1 MLFTLCAYPSWGKY
15 IGLLLVLSHPKSY
28 RTQPF
33 MFNGWHFCCSVH
45 NPRVTCPCSWKWL
58 FEILSKT
65 FQICYIWRQSM
76 KWPCFQVV
84 QICGKIQAE
93 FKPVT
98 ILQGHFS
105 ILTCDLSSKM
115 GIGCG
120 LLKQPC
126 FMIPMS
132 MYGSCYDIKGVK
144 KNIQYILPILCQLYA
159 FKWKLI
165 CFTHICVW
173 SRMEHWPANYCI
185 FHIFIFYRLLQG

>member
-1 MLFTLCAYPSWGKY
+1 M
-15 IGLLLVLSHPKSY
+15 
-28 RTQPF
+28 
-33 MFNGWHFCCSVH
+33 
-45 NPRVTCPCSWKWL
+45 
-58 FEILSKT
+58 
-65 FQICYIWRQSM
+65 
-76 KWPCFQVV
+76 V
-84 QICGKIQAE
+84 QISGKIQAE

-105 ILTCDLSSKM
+105 ILTRDLSSKM

-132 MYGSCYDIKGVK
+132 MYGSCYDIKEVK

-165 CFTHICVW
+165 FHTYICVKLHGALA
-173 SRMEHWPANYCI
+173 SKPLYFSHIHILQVVTRLRC
-185 FHIFIFYRLLQG
+185 FHIL

>member
-1 MLFTLCAYPSWGKY
+1 M
-15 IGLLLVLSHPKSY
+15 
-28 RTQPF
+28 
-33 MFNGWHFCCSVH
+33 
-45 NPRVTCPCSWKWL
+45 
-58 FEILSKT
+58 
-65 FQICYIWRQSM
+65 
-76 KWPCFQVV
+76 V

-105 ILTCDLSSKM
+105 ILTRDLSSKM

-132 MYGSCYDIKGVK
+132 IYGSCYDIKGVK

-165 CFTHICVW
+165 FHTYMCEVAWSTGQQTSVFFTYSYSTGCYKVKVF
-173 SRMEHWPANYCI
+173 SY
-185 FHIFIFYRLLQG
+185 FIVL

>member
-1 MLFTLCAYPSWGKY
+1 M
-15 IGLLLVLSHPKSY
+15 
-28 RTQPF
+28 
-33 MFNGWHFCCSVH
+33 
-45 NPRVTCPCSWKWL
+45 
-58 FEILSKT
+58 
-65 FQICYIWRQSM
+65 
-76 KWPCFQVV
+76 V

-105 ILTCDLSSKM
+105 ILTRDLSSKM

-165 CFTHICVW
+165 FHTCICVKLHGALA
-173 SRMEHWPANYCI
+173 SKLLYFSHIHILQVVTRLRC
-185 FHIFIFYRLLQG
+185 FHIL